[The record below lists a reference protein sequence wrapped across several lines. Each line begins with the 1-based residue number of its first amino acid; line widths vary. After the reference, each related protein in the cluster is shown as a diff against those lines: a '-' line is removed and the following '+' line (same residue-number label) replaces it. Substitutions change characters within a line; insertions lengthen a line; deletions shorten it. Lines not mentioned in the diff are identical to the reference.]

1 MPTTYTTLLGLAL
14 PATGELSGTWGDTV
28 NSYITQ
34 YVDAA
39 VAGAQIISG
48 SQTAVTLSTTNGS
61 SLSQAG
67 SGSTG
72 SAQYAIIRCT
82 GNPASLLTITAPAAN
97 KVYLVINA
105 TSTSQS
111 VKVVGTG
118 PTTGVTV
125 AASRA
130 ALIAWNG
137 SDFVL
142 IATTDIAQMSGF
154 GTGVATALGQ
164 NVTGS
169 GGIVLAT
176 SPTLVTPTLGAASAT
191 SVALAAGAAGTPS
204 LTATGDLDTGFW
216 FPAANTLAASTG
228 GTERLRIDSTGKVGI
243 GTTSPTYALDV
254 QTSTVV
260 TQARF
265 GASATGGATILSG
278 GGSQGIWCG
287 GCDYN
292 GTAFVARATTSSQM
306 RTDGGLIIFYTDS
319 SLTSGNT
326 FTPTERLRITEGGN
340 VGIGTTVPAGKF
352 NVVGDQV
359 IVAAGTGTSSF
370 GIQIKGSALTSV
382 PAAQT
387 QAYIATGDSAIG
399 TAGDLLIAPR
409 TDVTA
414 NIRFI
419 TGTSPS
425 ERMRI
430 DSSGNVG
437 IGTTSPASKLQVVG
451 NTITSNLY
459 FGNGSGSAG
468 TVGADSGNS
477 GARIEL
483 YGSTAGNANAAI
495 FLNSGGERMRITSNG
510 DLLKG
515 VTTFAYGS
523 TADAF
528 QISSGNF
535 VVLSKASTADV
546 NQIVFNNGNGQV
558 GYINTSGTG
567 TTYSTSSD
575 YRLKENVRPMTGALS
590 KIAAL
595 KPVTYTWKTDGSNG
609 QGFIAH
615 ELQEVVPE
623 CVSGQKDAVDENGKP
638 RYQGIDTSFLVATL
652 TAAIQEQQAIIKS
665 LTDRIA
671 ALEAKGA

>member
-61 SLSQAG
+61 ALSQAG
-67 SGSTG
+67 AGATG

-82 GNPASLLTITAPAAN
+82 GNPAGLLTVTAPAAN

-204 LTATGDLDTGFW
+204 LTATGDLDTGLW

-228 GTERLRIDSTGKVGI
+228 GSERL
-243 GTTSPTYALDV
+243 
-254 QTSTVV
+254 
-260 TQARF
+260 
-265 GASATGGATILSG
+265 
-278 GGSQGIWCG
+278 
-287 GCDYN
+287 
-292 GTAFVARATTSSQM
+292 
-306 RTDGGLIIFYTDS
+306 
-319 SLTSGNT
+319 
-326 FTPTERLRITEGGN
+326 
-340 VGIGTTVPAGKF
+340 
-352 NVVGDQV
+352 
-359 IVAAGTGTSSF
+359 
-370 GIQIKGSALTSV
+370 
-382 PAAQT
+382 
-387 QAYIATGDSAIG
+387 
-399 TAGDLLIAPR
+399 
-409 TDVTA
+409 
-414 NIRFI
+414 
-419 TGTSPS
+419 
-425 ERMRI
+425 RI

-437 IGTTSPASKLQVVG
+437 IGTTSPAGKLAVSFSG
-451 NTITSNLY
+451 ATILASASDNTTSTSASYQLTN
-459 FGNGSGSAG
+459 SAG
-468 TVGADSGNS
+468 TVVGRTIYYGPSYSGGSVFSVGANGIAITQEAAAPFAIGTFGVAQPLVFGTNSSEQMRITSGGDVGIGTTLPAS
-477 GARIEL
+477 KLSVYKTSSVQIQA
-483 YGSTAGNANAAI
+483 STASIDFRVQCIDANGAAYVGAVSNHPLM
-495 FLNSGGERMRITSNG
+495 FTVNNSERMRIDTSGNVLVATTSVTIGNIDGYVFNAGGALNIYRTSGASQAMIGFGNG
-510 DLLKG
+510 
-515 VTTFAYGS
+515 
-523 TADAF
+523 
-528 QISSGNF
+528 GNF
-535 VVLSKASTADV
+535 VGDIRTSTTA
-546 NQIVFNNGNGQV
+546 
-558 GYINTSGTG
+558 TS
-567 TTYSTSSD
+567 YNTSSD
-575 YRLKENVRPMTGALS
+575 YRLKHDVAPMTGALV
-590 KIAAL
+590 KVAAL
-595 KPVTYTWKTDGSNG
+595 RPCTYKWNVDGSEG
-609 QGFIAH
+609 EGFIAH
-615 ELQEVVPE
+615 ELQEVIPQAVTGE
-623 CVSGQKDAVDENGKP
+623 KDAVETYTDEEGNEQTRP
-638 RYQGIDTSFLVATL
+638 VYQGIDTSFLVATL